1 MSLEPKILIL
11 LVPIIIIALYFL
23 LKYPEVSFAL
33 FISAYV
39 LKGGN
44 NFGYFNLTAILLIIT
59 TLGFIL
65 PLAIGNKIN
74 FTFQKAD
81 IWLLLF
87 VIVLLI
93 GCFFSPDSQEGF
105 IKVIRF
111 TLIVFFPYVIARVF
125 FKTYEQIH
133 LFIKTFFVIAILI
146 SILLIIISFFGEY
159 SARRIDFLNVNQIP
173 LATLLAMGLVI
184 AVIGATSNVNINF
197 VGRQSRLFCII
208 VIIPILYSIFLT
220 GCRGPL
226 ISAILGLFCYYLL
239 IFKKSLKITISIGV
253 ILLFVIIIWIL
264 NSDIIYS
271 ILEHIPNIGRYS
283 LAQIEKDSSIVQ
295 RLELYSSAILLFLQN
310 PLLGA
315 GTGGFP
321 GGYPHNIF
329 LEIAAENGI
338 FGLLLFICFLFSVIQ
353 KGVKYII
360 LYLPKLDEYSKNIG
374 LIILTL
380 SVTLFI
386 EKQFSYGLDMH
397 KDLFVFLGLMV
408 NLPLL
413 SHSHKIR
420 NISERTGNGRLQKI
434 I

>member
-1 MSLEPKILIL
+1 MSLEPKTLIL

-39 LKGGN
+39 LKGGIN
-44 NFGYFNLTAILLIIT
+44 IGYFNLTAILLIIT
-59 TLGFIL
+59 ALGFIL
-65 PLAIGNKIN
+65 PLAIGKKIY
-74 FTFQKAD
+74 FTFRKAD

-87 VIVLLI
+87 VIVLFT
-93 GCFFSPDSQEGF
+93 GCFFSTNPQEGF
-105 IKVIRF
+105 IKAIRF
-111 TLIVFFPYVIARVF
+111 ILIVFFPYIIARVF
-125 FKTYEQIH
+125 LKTDEQIR
-133 LFIKTFFVIAILI
+133 LFIKTFFVTAILI

-159 SARRIDFLNVNQIP
+159 SGGRIDFLNVNQIP

-184 AVIGATSNVNINF
+184 TVIGATSNVNMNF
-197 VGRQSRLFCII
+197 VGRLSRLFCAI
-208 VIIPILYSIFLT
+208 VIIPLLYSLFLT

-226 ISAILGLFCYYLL
+226 ISAIIGLFCYYLL
-239 IFKKSLKITISIGV
+239 IFKKRLKITIAIGM
-253 ILLFVIIIWIL
+253 ILLFVMIIWIS

-271 ILEHIPNIGRYS
+271 ILEHIPNIGGYS
-283 LAQIEKDSSIVQ
+283 LTHVIEGPSTVQ
-295 RLELYSSAILLFLQN
+295 RLELYSSAILLFLQK
-310 PLLGA
+310 PLLGV

-329 LEIAAENGI
+329 LEIAAENGV
-338 FGLLLFICFLFSVIQ
+338 FGLLLFICFLFSVIK
-353 KGVKYII
+353 KGFKYII

-386 EKQFSYGLDMH
+386 VKQFSYGLDMH

-413 SHSHKIR
+413 SNSHKIR
-420 NISERTGNGRLQKI
+420 NISKGTESGRL
-434 I
+434 

>member
-1 MSLEPKILIL
+1 MINLFYNNYYFIILIPIGL
-11 LVPIIIIALYFL
+11 LATYYL

-39 LKGGN
+39 LKGGIN
-44 NFGYFNLTAILLIIT
+44 IGYFNLTAILLIIT
-59 TLGFIL
+59 ALGFIL
-65 PLAIGNKIN
+65 PLAIGKKIY
-74 FTFQKAD
+74 FTFRKAD

-87 VIVLLI
+87 VIVLFT
-93 GCFFSPDSQEGF
+93 GCFFSTNSQEGF
-105 IKVIRF
+105 IKAIRF
-111 TLIVFFPYVIARVF
+111 ILIVFFPYIIARVF
-125 FKTYEQIH
+125 LKTDEQIR
-133 LFIKTFFVIAILI
+133 LFIKTFFVTAILI

-159 SARRIDFLNVNQIP
+159 SGGRIDFLNVNQIP

-184 AVIGATSNVNINF
+184 TVIGATSNVNIFFNC
-197 VGRQSRLFCII
+197 QWSKPFCVVMIF
-208 VIIPILYSIFLT
+208 PFLYSLFLV

-226 ISAILGLFCYYLL
+226 ISAILGLFFYYLL
-239 IFKKSLKITISIGV
+239 IFKKRLKITIAIGI
-253 ILLFVIIIWIL
+253 ILLFVMIIWIS

-271 ILEHIPNIGRYS
+271 ILGHIPNISGYS
-283 LAQIEKDSSIVQ
+283 LTQIEEGPSTIQ
-295 RLELYSSAILLFLQN
+295 RLELYFSAISLFLQN
-310 PLLGA
+310 PLLGV

-321 GGYPHNIF
+321 GGYPHNLF

-338 FGLLLFICFLFSVIQ
+338 MGIIIFVYFLFSVIQ
-353 KGVKYII
+353 KGFNYII

-420 NISERTGNGRLQKI
+420 NISKGTGNGRL
-434 I
+434 